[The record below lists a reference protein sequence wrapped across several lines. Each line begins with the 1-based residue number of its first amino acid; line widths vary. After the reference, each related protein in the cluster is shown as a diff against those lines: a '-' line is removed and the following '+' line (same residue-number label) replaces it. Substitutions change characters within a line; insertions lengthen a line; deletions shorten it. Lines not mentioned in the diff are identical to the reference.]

1 MVPQNP
7 PSALLDLLS
16 LLDQVEL
23 APEAPRRGR
32 PCRYP
37 ERLFVKLVIV
47 MVIRDVHR
55 VHGLLALLAEPDL
68 AAVRAA
74 LAQDIPDG
82 VWPSRRTCERRLAH
96 LAARLP
102 QHVAALGQ
110 ALLPLLTPWAAG
122 SQALALDSTPLRA
135 QGRVWHQRER
145 RAGIVPH
152 SRIDTEAHW
161 THSGWHGWVY
171 GYKLHVLATVSPRV
185 WLPLA
190 AAVTPA
196 NVAANVADNV
206 QATHLLP
213 QPGQPPVAP
222 AGTLLL
228 ADVAY
233 ADPRLRQQCAASALT
248 LVTSRRGTRPHTDGG
263 VGVRRVFHALRSQT
277 SEGWNAQVK
286 RAFACGEHLPTRGL
300 RATQRFLLGAVLVYQ
315 LTLLRRWL
323 TGGSQRRGLTAAL
336 RAL

>member
-1 MVPQNP
+1 MVPQMP
-7 PSALLDLLS
+7 PHALLDLLS

-23 APEAPRRGR
+23 APEASRRGR

-47 MVIRDVHR
+47 MVVRDVHR
-55 VHGLLALLAEPDL
+55 VHGLLALLAEPEL

-74 LAQDIPDG
+74 LVAQTPHG
-82 VWPSRRTCERRLAH
+82 VWPSRRTCERRLAQV
-96 LAARLP
+96 AGRLP
-102 QHVAALGQ
+102 SHIAALGQ
-110 ALLPLLTPWAAG
+110 TLLPWVAPWAEQG
-122 SQALALDSTPLRA
+122 GRALALDSTPLRA

-145 RAGIVPH
+145 RAGLIPH
-152 SRIDTEAHW
+152 TRIDTDAHW

-171 GYKLHVLATVSPRV
+171 GYKLHVLTTVSPRV

-196 NVAANVADNV
+196 NVADNV
-206 QATHLLP
+206 QAAALLP
-213 QPGQPPVAP
+213 QPGQPALAP

-233 ADPRLRQQCAASALT
+233 ADPKLRQQCAATALT
-248 LVTSRRGTRPHTDGG
+248 LITSRRGPYPHDDGG
-263 VGVRRVFHALRSQT
+263 VGVRRVFHGLRSQT
-277 SEGWNAQVK
+277 SEGWNAQIK
-286 RAFACGEHLPTRGL
+286 RSFACGEQVPTRGL

-323 TGGSQRRGLTAAL
+323 TGGSLRRGLTAAL